1 MTKLL
6 EFLNHERYQ
15 VISAILC
22 ACLILWFWGCKSE
35 VRSLVDPTR
44 KIDRDELT
52 AEVDFFMASAEIRF
66 KDLDR
71 QDEFKQY
78 VLDQALLYG
87 QTGTLNPVGIVATLA
102 GILGVG
108 AIADNVRKR
117 KVIKDNVKAYVNET
131 KKNT

>member
-1 MTKLL
+1 MDKLL
-6 EFLNHERYQ
+6 AFLNHERYQ
-15 VISAILC
+15 IVSTVLC
-22 ACLILWFWGCKSE
+22 LGLLIWFWGCESQ
-35 VRSLVDPTR
+35 VRSLVDS
-44 KIDRDELT
+44 KIKINRDELT
-52 AEVDFFMASAEIRF
+52 AEVDFFLASAEIRF

-117 KVIKDNVKAYVNET
+117 KVIKDNVTAYVDET

>member
-1 MTKLL
+1 MDKLL
-6 EFLNHERYQ
+6 TFLNHERYQ
-15 VISAILC
+15 VISAVLC
-22 ACLILWFWGCKSE
+22 LSLIVWFWGCESQ
-35 VRSLVDPTR
+35 VQSVVDPAR
-44 KIDRDELT
+44 KINRDELT
-52 AEVDFFMASAEIRF
+52 AEVDFFLASAEIRF

-78 VLDQALLYG
+78 VLNQALLYG

-117 KVIKDNVKAYVNET
+117 KVIKDSVTTYVNDKT
-131 KKNT
+131 KNA